1 MEAIAAMKMMAL
13 QPVSR
18 KMVAPVTMVR
28 KNSW

>member
-13 QPVSR
+13 QPVFR